1 MDTATLSTVR
11 DVMSEKV
18 LYINTDHTFT
28 QISRMFVEL
37 KIHHLP
43 VINQDGT
50 LAGMVSA
57 NDILKAYT
65 TLLPGLPDTKD
76 ATINQRI
83 TIYDLMTPA
92 PLLTLHADAPIHEAA
107 QLMGQKR
114 VHALPILDE
123 QDQVMGIISGHDIV
137 RYCAQEL

>member
-1 MDTATLSTVR
+1 MEAQTLGTIQ
-11 DVMSEKV
+11 DVMSDKV

-43 VINQDGT
+43 VIGEDSE
-50 LAGMVSA
+50 LLGMVSA

-65 TLLPGLPDTKD
+65 NLLPGLPDTEEE
-76 ATINQRI
+76 TINKRI
-83 TIYDLMTPA
+83 SIYDLMTPA
-92 PLLTLHADAPIHEAA
+92 PLMTLPADATIPEAA
-107 QLMGQKR
+107 R
-114 VHALPILDE
+114 VMAKNRIHALPILDE
-123 QDQVMGIISGHDIV
+123 QDQVMGIVSGHDIV

>member
-1 MDTATLSTVR
+1 MDATTLGTVR

-43 VINQDGT
+43 VIGKENE
-50 LAGMVSA
+50 LLGMVSA
-57 NDILKAYT
+57 NDVLKAYT
-65 TLLPGLPDTKD
+65 NLLPGLPDTEE
-76 ATINQRI
+76 ATINQRVS
-83 TIYDLMTPA
+83 IYDLMTPA
-92 PLLTLHADAPIHEAA
+92 PLLTVHADAPIHEAA
-107 QLMGQKR
+107 AIMAKNR

>member
-1 MDTATLSTVR
+1 
-11 DVMSEKV
+11 MSDKV

-43 VINQDGT
+43 VIGEENE
-50 LAGMVSA
+50 LLGMVSA
-57 NDILKAYT
+57 NDVLKAYT
-65 TLLPGLPDTKD
+65 NLLPGLPDTEE

-83 TIYDLMTPA
+83 SIYDLMTPA
-92 PLLTLHADAPIHEAA
+92 PLVTVRADTPIHEAA
-107 QLMGQKR
+107 GLMAEKR

-123 QDQVMGIISGHDIV
+123 QDQVMGIVSGHDIV